1 MPIVA
6 FCSKELKETGQS
18 LSIAALA
25 TYMSIKH
32 NNKMLLISTDF
43 KQRTLEDCFWKQSDT
58 NTNPLEIDLPGE
70 LMTQLDSGI
79 EGLLKLI
86 LTNRATPEIIKNY
99 SKTVL
104 KDRLDVLVAP
114 TTKDQSEYNKVI
126 QSYSEVIK
134 LASKYYDLIL
144 IDIDKEMNSIDFE
157 KIINLSDVVIFTLNQ
172 RLNCI
177 NEFAKLRAKSN
188 FYKQNRMMLAVGKY
202 DAKSK
207 YTAKNISRYLK
218 EKKIISVIPYN
229 TLFAEA
235 CSEAKIVDFFLKL
248 RNVTEDDTDKNKV
261 FVREIAKLSE
271 DVLLKIKETQ
281 QMRQYSHKE
290 GEN

>member
-1 MPIVA
+1 MPVVA
-6 FCSKELKETGQS
+6 FCSKEIKETGQS

-43 KQRTLEDCFWKQSDT
+43 KQKILEDCFWKQSDT
-58 NTNPLEIDLPGE
+58 NPNPLEIDLPGE
-70 LMTQLDSGI
+70 IMTQLDSGV

-114 TTKDQSEYNKVI
+114 TTKDKSEYNKVI
-126 QSYSEVIK
+126 QSYSEVVK
-134 LASKYYDLIL
+134 LASQYYDLVL
-144 IDIDKEMNSIDFE
+144 IDMNKELNSVDFE
-157 KIINLSDVVIFTLNQ
+157 KIINLSDVVVLTLNQ

-177 NEFAKLRAKSN
+177 NEFAKLRTKSN
-188 FYKQNRMMLAVGKY
+188 FYKQNRMMLMVGEY
-202 DAKSK
+202 DGKSK

-218 EKKIISVIPYN
+218 EKKIISVIPHN
-229 TLFAEA
+229 SLFAEA

-248 RNVTEDDTDKNKV
+248 RNVTEDDTDPNKV
-261 FVREIAKLSE
+261 FVREVAKLSE
-271 DVLLKIKETQ
+271 DILLKIKEIQ